1 MMYQVK
7 VMKYI
12 FQMKL
17 ILKHKLKFNKIKIKN
32 KKTRITFL
40 KT

>member
-17 ILKHKLKFNKIKIKN
+17 IPKDKLKFNKIKIKN